1 MPDAV
6 TYSIAWNR
14 RRQESRKNPDRDRR
28 SLECTLLERVLVEG
42 RPAFKF
48 VRRLA
53 SIPEDETESVAETER
68 FWSACA
74 LRLGKLRRLTERDR
88 WHIESLIA
96 QKIPKPRPYERR
108 EARRA
113 HHGADRCR
121 S

>member
-28 SLECTLLERVLVEG
+28 SLECTLLERALVEG

-74 LRLGKLRRLTERDR
+74 FRLGKLRRLTERDR

-113 HHGADRCR
+113 HHGAVRCR